1 MPTCNVVLT
10 DHQDSLVDPLVKSG
24 RYQNARKVLR
34 EDLRLM
40 ELADTE
46 SRAKIEARCRT
57 SGHR

>member
-1 MPTCNVVLT
+1 M
-10 DHQDSLVDPLVKSG
+10 DPLVKSG
-24 RYQNARKVLR
+24 RYQNAREVLR